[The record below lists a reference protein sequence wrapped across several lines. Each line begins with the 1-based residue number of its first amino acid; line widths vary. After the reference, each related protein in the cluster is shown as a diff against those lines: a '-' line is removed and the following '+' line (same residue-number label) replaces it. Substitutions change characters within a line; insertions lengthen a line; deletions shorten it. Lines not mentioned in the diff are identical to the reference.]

1 MNTCATKDRQAQR
14 IEEWQKRNQKF
25 IGTNEPT
32 SSSNSSLLSVNLF
45 PAPYKINRGDEI
57 SSRLQNTLGK
67 YDEMKDVLIHQYNQC
82 YLVGVSQPPKHQAAD
97 QSIPAFSEKPS
108 SSLRAPH
115 SFQKGASFAEYDF
128 SQDTGPK
135 ASQSLERSNIRR
147 QHSSMGVAALPTWKP
162 TAYVRP
168 MDGQDL
174 VTIEVTCRGETISP
188 GQLKPDQPESLL
200 TRDAYSQVDNGNLT
214 KLVRLQA
221 DKVKSPRSE
230 IGFFN
235 TDHVENILREMTHSW
250 PPLLTALP
258 TASSTQSS
266 KLSHSQSPTKE
277 IHLSSRHKCGNTLT
291 KQPAWATAVDK
302 S

>member
-1 MNTCATKDRQAQR
+1 MAVRVRQ
-14 IEEWQKRNQKF
+14 
-25 IGTNEPT
+25 
-32 SSSNSSLLSVNLF
+32 
-45 PAPYKINRGDEI
+45 PYLINRGDEI

-128 SQDTGPK
+128 SQVGESCKISLESTSIQAAPKRLCGQLFDSGKMGCGSIQDTGPK